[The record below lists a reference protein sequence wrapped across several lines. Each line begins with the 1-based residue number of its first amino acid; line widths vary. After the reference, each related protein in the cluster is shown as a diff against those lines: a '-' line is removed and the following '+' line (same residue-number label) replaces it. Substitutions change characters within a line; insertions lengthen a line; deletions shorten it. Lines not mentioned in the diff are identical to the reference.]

1 MIRINPFKK
10 HDLIRTLVR
19 NAEIMI
25 QAGMSQSTRTCGKAS
40 CPCHSDPSRR
50 HGPHTYLTFR
60 NEEDR
65 SSGLYVS
72 PQHLDEAVK
81 AKQAWDDFW
90 KTATV
95 LATVNREEMKRR
107 WQAAG
112 KARPSQ

>member
-1 MIRINPFKK
+1 MIRNNSSKK
-10 HDLIRTLVR
+10 QNLIRTLMK

-25 QAGMSQSTRTCGKAS
+25 QVGISQSTRTCGKAS
-40 CPCHSDPSRR
+40 CACHSDPSRR

-60 NEEDR
+60 NAEDR

-72 PQHLDEAVK
+72 PEHFEEAVK

-90 KTATV
+90 KTATN
-95 LATVNREEMKRR
+95 LATFNREEMKRR

-112 KARPSQ
+112 KARASK